1 MKNKKVAMLL
11 SGGVDSSVAMYRLI
25 EDGYEIEAFYLKIW
39 LEDELSYLNSC
50 PYEEDL
56 KYAESVCDKLN
67 IKLHILNFQKDYFD
81 KVVKYT
87 ISEIEQGRTPNP
99 DVMCNNSV
107 KFGAFFDKI
116 NKDYN
121 FDFIASGHYANKGEY
136 NGKTVLKKAEDSFK
150 DQCYFLAN
158 LKDEQ
163 LEKIIFPLGH
173 LKKSEVREI
182 AKDLDLLNA
191 DRKDSQGICFLG
203 KFKFNDFIKHY
214 LGVKKGDI
222 VDFDTQEKLGEH
234 EGFYFHTIGQR
245 KGLGLSGG
253 PYYVVSKDTTKNV
266 VYVSKNYFKEKPRNE
281 LYANNL
287 NIFGKIELPEKLE
300 VKLRHGEQLYDAI
313 VTQKENNLLH
323 IQLNE
328 NDQGIAPGQFVVFFK
343 DEFCLGSGVIVN
355 PVVRV

>member
-25 EDGYEIEAFYLKIW
+25 EDGYEVEAFYLKIW

-121 FDFIASGHYANKGEY
+121 FDFIASGHYADKGTY
-136 NGKTVLKKAEDSFK
+136 NGVTVLKKAKDSFK

-173 LKKSEVREI
+173 LNKSEVREI

-203 KFKFNDFIKHY
+203 KLKFNEFLEHY
-214 LGVKKGDI
+214 LGKKTGKI
-222 VDFDTQEKLGEH
+222 IDFDSKEVLGDH
-234 EGFYFHTIGQR
+234 NGFYYHTVGQR

-253 PYYVVSKDTTKNV
+253 PYYVVDKDITNNI
-266 VYVSKNYFKEKPRNE
+266 VYVSKNYFDQNKNRN
-281 LYANNL
+281 NFQVSNL
-287 NIFGKIELPEKLE
+287 NLFGKPLEE
-300 VKLRHGEQLYDAI
+300 VKNLRVKIRHGEKLYDCNI
-313 VTQKENNLLH
+313 KDDVIYLSES
-323 IQLNE
+323 
-328 NDQGIAPGQFVVFFK
+328 DQGIAKGQFAVFYE
-343 DEFCLGSGVIVN
+343 DNLCLGCGVIS
-355 PVVRV
+355 